1 MLQTS
6 SITMASQPKKVV
18 VAAAAV
24 VVDVAVV
31 VVVDLRNLP
40 LKSGQNWVSD
50 GQNTFCGYC
59 CCFYC

>member
-18 VAAAAV
+18 VAAAAAAV

-40 LKSGQNWVSD
+40 LKSGQNWVCNS
-50 GQNTFCGYC
+50 
-59 CCFYC
+59 

>member
-50 GQNTFCGYC
+50 R
-59 CCFYC
+59 